1 MTLRGGTQRG
11 YGTAAV
17 SGSDGA
23 AGPARPRLLREGPH
37 SLRRRPGWDSGSS
50 SRPGGPRAMLKDPWS
65 PARQCPLFWAGTP
78 GSRVL
83 AISFHLIQIKKLAF
97 N

>member
-37 SLRRRPGWDSGSS
+37 SL
-50 SRPGGPRAMLKDPWS
+50 
-65 PARQCPLFWAGTP
+65 PLSAVAPAGTAARPP
-78 GSRVL
+78 GPAGPGRC
-83 AISFHLIQIKKLAF
+83 
-97 N
+97 